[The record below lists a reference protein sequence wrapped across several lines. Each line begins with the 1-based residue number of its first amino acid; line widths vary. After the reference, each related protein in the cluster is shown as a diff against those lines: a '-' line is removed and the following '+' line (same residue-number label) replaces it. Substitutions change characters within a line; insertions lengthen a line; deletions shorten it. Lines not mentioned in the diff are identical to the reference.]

1 MKFKRHPDYKGER
14 LLVFNDDHD
23 ELMISLDADKY
34 AFLYVNAEGPVW
46 LKPKQARALANAI
59 LKELK

>member
-1 MKFKRHPDYKGER
+1 
-14 LLVFNDDHD
+14 
-23 ELMISLDADKY
+23 MISLDADKY